1 MHRLYALLAP
11 VIFAAII
18 YGSFVAYDHVPE
30 LIAKAEESWGWVEAK
45 VLGAPVAPV
54 VPSYERATHTAP
66 KVDHFALHKSF
77 AVVTSTNFDFQVPAH
92 VAIPKFS
99 GTFHAYLKDAGTG
112 KASDQ
117 PGEVD
122 FLLLNQDQYAAYQH
136 GGAGDAL
143 DSASRSSAHGSSV
156 ILSPTFNDPQ
166 TYYVIFRNNSR
177 DSKIVETDFTA
188 DFSN

>member
-1 MHRLYALLAP
+1 MRKLVVAPALLALAG
-11 VIFAAII
+11 FAAC
-18 YGSFVAYDHVPE
+18 SKP
-30 LIAKAEESWGWVEAK
+30 
-45 VLGAPVAPV
+45 APIVH
-54 VPSYERATHTAP
+54 ERDNFGRVNYKAP
-66 KVDHFALHKSF
+66 KVDHFTLHKSF
-77 AVVTSTNFDFQVPAH
+77 AVVTSTKFDFQVPAH

-122 FLLLNQDQYAAYQH
+122 FLLLNQEQYAAYQQ
-136 GGAGDAL
+136 GGAGDAS
-143 DSASRSSAHGSSV
+143 DSAPRSSAHGSSV

-166 TYYVIFRNNSR
+166 TYYIVFRNSSP

>member
-18 YGSFVAYDHVPE
+18 YGSYVAYDHVPE
-30 LIAKAEESWGWVEAK
+30 LIARAEESWGWVEAK

-54 VPSYERATHTAP
+54 VPWYERATHTRP
-66 KVDHFALHKSF
+66 KVDHFTLHKSF
-77 AVVTSTNFDFQVPAH
+77 AMTESSKFDFQVPPH

-99 GTFHAYLKDAGTG
+99 GTFHAYIKDAATS
-112 KASDQ
+112 KATDQ
-117 PGEVD
+117 PGDVD
-122 FLLLNQDQYAAYQH
+122 FLLLNQDQYVAYQQ

-143 DSASRSSAHGSSV
+143 DSAPKSSAHGSSV

-166 TYYVIFRNNSR
+166 TYYIVFRNSSP
-177 DSKIVETDFTA
+177 DPKIVETDFTA